1 MTKKLIED
9 KTMLRIVFFI
19 KIVFSL
25 FFIIFLNACAPTHLA
40 VNAIKY
46 VQKQQESK
54 KTVNSSET
62 IKQNDKKIPIGPG
75 GVYKV
80 GSPYIINGVRYI
92 PKIDTNYDTTGIA
105 SWYGKDFHGKR
116 TANGEIYNMNAL
128 TAAHKTLPMPTY
140 VQVTNLD
147 NGRALVV
154 RINDR
159 GPFVNNRII
168 DMSRRGAQLLGF
180 EKQGIAKVRV
190 KVIGSSDEGFIANK
204 PKTSQEEKSAVA
216 AVPIKSVKQ
225 TPLKDTNNLEKNSPI
240 KPPPEVS
247 LKPLTEFNDIYI
259 QVASFTLF
267 QNANKLGAV
276 LSTIAPINIVS
287 KIINKK
293 EFFRLRLGPFDKID
307 DADEVLDEVIKL
319 GHPNAHIIIN

>member
-1 MTKKLIED
+1 MTKKLNED
-9 KTMLRIVFFI
+9 KKLLRFSFYI
-19 KIVFSL
+19 KIFYSL
-25 FFIIFLNACAPTHLA
+25 FYIIFFSACAPTHLA

-54 KTVNSSET
+54 NTLNSKES
-62 IKQNDKKIPIGPG
+62 IKENNKNIPIGPG

-80 GSPYIINGVRYI
+80 GSPYIIKGVRYI
-92 PKIDTNYDTTGIA
+92 PKIDSNYDKTGIA

-116 TANGEIYNMNAL
+116 TANGEIYNMNSL

-180 EKQGIAKVRV
+180 ERQGIAKVRV

-204 PKTSQEEKSAVA
+204 PKTTQEEKSAVA

-225 TPLKDTNNLEKNSPI
+225 TPLNDIKNQDRNPPI
-240 KPPPEVS
+240 KPPPEIS
-247 LKPLTEFNDIYI
+247 LKPLTELNDIYI
-259 QVASFTLF
+259 QVASFTLY

-293 EFFRLRLGPFDKID
+293 EFFRLRLGPFEKIE
-307 DADEVLDEVIKL
+307 DADEVLEEVIKL